1 MKKASASVPRFTY
14 VELENWRN
22 FTRVQTPLQRRVF
35 LVGANASGKSNFLDV
50 FRFLRDIVSV
60 GGGFQAAVARRG
72 GVSKLRCLFARRY
85 PELGLLV
92 HVGTD
97 EAPDEWKYELRF
109 NQDQQRRVTLTREF
123 VAHGG
128 RTLLERPDKD
138 DRHDPQRLT
147 QTHLEQINVNREFR
161 VLAEF
166 FSEVKYLHVVP
177 QLVREPERSTGKRD
191 DPYGGDFL
199 EQVAR
204 VSEKTRNAWLRRIR
218 DALRIAVPQLQE
230 LELWRDPA
238 RGTPHLRSRFQ
249 HWRPHGAWQGED
261 QFSDGTLRLL
271 GLLWATLDGR
281 GPLLLEEPELSLHPD
296 VVRVLPQMFARM
308 QNRTGRQLL
317 ISTHSSEMLSDEGI
331 GADEVLLLIPGA
343 EGTAVQVA
351 ADLDQI
357 RELVAAGLSLSET
370 LIPRTRPEKVEQL
383 TLFGK

>member
-1 MKKASASVPRFTY
+1 MRLASPTSSTYSVSCATSFP
-14 VELENWRN
+14 W
-22 FTRVQTPLQRRVF
+22 
-35 LVGANASGKSNFLDV
+35 
-50 FRFLRDIVSV
+50 
-60 GGGFQAAVARRG
+60 GGFQAAVAKRG

-85 PELGLLV
+85 PELRLLV
-92 HVGTD
+92 RVGTD
-97 EAPDEWKYELRF
+97 EAPDEWTYELRF
-109 NQDQQRRVTLTREF
+109 NQDQQRRVALTREF
-123 VAHGG
+123 VAHQG
-128 RTLLERPDKD
+128 RTLLDRPDEE
-138 DRHDPQRLT
+138 DRRDPQRRT

-161 VLAEF
+161 ALAEF

-177 QLVREPERSTGKRD
+177 QLIREPERSTGKRD

-218 DALRIAVPQLQE
+218 EALRVAVPQLDE

-249 HWRPHGAWQGED
+249 HWRPHGAWQGEV

-317 ISTHSSEMLSDEGI
+317 ISTHSAEMLSDEGI
-331 GADEVLLLIPGA
+331 AADEVLLFIPGA
-343 EGTAVQVA
+343 EGTAVPAA
-351 ADLDQI
+351 ADLEQI
-357 RELVAAGLSLSET
+357 RELAAASLSLSEA
-370 LIPRTRPEKVEQL
+370 LIPHTRPEKVEQL
-383 TLFGK
+383 ALFGK

>member
-1 MKKASASVPRFTY
+1 M
-14 VELENWRN
+14 
-22 FTRVQTPLQRRVF
+22 
-35 LVGANASGKSNFLDV
+35 
-50 FRFLRDIVSV
+50 
-60 GGGFQAAVARRG
+60 
-72 GVSKLRCLFARRY
+72 RCLFARRY
-85 PELGLLV
+85 PELRLLV
-92 HVGTD
+92 RVGTD
-97 EAPDEWKYELRF
+97 EAPDEWTYELRF
-109 NQDQQRRVTLTREF
+109 NQDQQRRVALTREF
-123 VAHGG
+123 VAHQG
-128 RTLLERPDKD
+128 RTLLDRPDEE
-138 DRHDPQRLT
+138 DRRDPQRRT

-161 VLAEF
+161 ALAEF

-177 QLVREPERSTGKRD
+177 QLIREPERSTGKRD

-218 DALRIAVPQLQE
+218 EALRVAVPQLDE

-249 HWRPHGAWQGED
+249 HWRPHGAWQGEV

-317 ISTHSSEMLSDEGI
+317 ISTHSAEMLSDEGI
-331 GADEVLLLIPGA
+331 AADEVLLFIPGA
-343 EGTAVQVA
+343 EGTAVRAA
-351 ADLDQI
+351 ADLEQI
-357 RELVAAGLSLSET
+357 RELAAAGLSLSEA
-370 LIPRTRPEKVEQL
+370 LIPHTRPEKVEQL
-383 TLFGK
+383 ALFGK